1 MIIANSALYT
11 PFWLSTISS
20 PTCARGIIIIVK
32 YLFYVLFC
40 RTDSFNLSL
49 NGQDVLDN
57 DSVLLTDLGIVN
69 GDLIYILQSTG
80 EQGNVLASHNTTGSS
95 RDTSHTNQQ
104 LPCTSVE
111 HVSDPAQVHYD
122 INYF

>member
-1 MIIANSALYT
+1 M
-11 PFWLSTISS
+11 FW
-20 PTCARGIIIIVK
+20 
-32 YLFYVLFC
+32 FF

-69 GDLIYILQSTG
+69 GDLIYVLQNAG
-80 EQGNVLASHNTTGSS
+80 EQGNALASQNTPGSS

-104 LPCTSVE
+104 LPCTSIE
-111 HVSDPAQVHYD
+111 HASDPAQVQYD
-122 INYF
+122 LFFNPFSIAKLKRWILLTVGK